1 MVKKIYEKKVGNII
15 YKIRQFEEGGRY
27 FIYKLE
33 NDGRINKIPEVATFD
48 NEKEVKKYLEKL

>member
-15 YKIRQFEEGGRY
+15 YKIWQFEEGGRY

-33 NDGRINKIPEVATFD
+33 NNGRINKIPKVDTFD
-48 NEKEVKKYLEKL
+48 NEEEAKKYLEKL